1 MARPKIRGGFKMRNV
16 GRVFFTTLAGL
27 TLVVAVWA
35 FSPPT
40 THDTALLSLSNSQA
54 AAPEQSVSGKI
65 ASVEK
70 NSFTLTVGQSQTS
83 TAGQNVLQDSA
94 SPKTMVFQLDKNTAS
109 EGWPF
114 TTLPGHRS
122 QSRSWAHSRRLPRTC
137 YFSFMSERLYS
148 KSCPECGGVCPL
160 QARACRYCNCSFPG
174 GWTFS
179 LN

>member
-1 MARPKIRGGFKMRNV
+1 MRNV

-94 SPKTMVFQLDKNTAS
+94 SPKTMVFQLDKNTTIEGSLKVGAS
-109 EGWPF
+109 ADVTYRQEKGSNIAISVRVTP
-114 TTLPGHRS
+114 
-122 QSRSWAHSRRLPRTC
+122 
-137 YFSFMSERLYS
+137 
-148 KSCPECGGVCPL
+148 
-160 QARACRYCNCSFPG
+160 
-174 GWTFS
+174 
-179 LN
+179 

>member
-1 MARPKIRGGFKMRNV
+1 MRNA
-16 GRVFFTTLAGL
+16 GRVIFTMLAGL

-70 NSFTLTVGQSQTS
+70 NSFTLTIGQSQTS

-94 SPKTMVFQLDKNTAS
+94 SPKTMVFQLDKNTTIEGSLKVGAS
-109 EGWPF
+109 ADVTYRQEKGSNIAISVRVTP
-114 TTLPGHRS
+114 
-122 QSRSWAHSRRLPRTC
+122 
-137 YFSFMSERLYS
+137 
-148 KSCPECGGVCPL
+148 
-160 QARACRYCNCSFPG
+160 
-174 GWTFS
+174 
-179 LN
+179 